1 MSIDGPPAGPP
12 ARQLEGLVVLRGLAR
27 GQTGSSRPILH
38 AEAPLRD
45 LGIRL
50 HFCAAR
56 TVLHF
61 LYSLARTRR
70 LRYDLILF
78 NGLASLSSRSRF
90 GYSAWRLARAIGLPT
105 FVYWHETDWVLD
117 QQAQDDPAGARRVAR
132 VAGDPTTVHLA
143 VSEACSQSL
152 QKRFGEVEP
161 IVVYNCTGVPAPFD
175 RPVRPAEPPLVVNL
189 ASIQARKGTD
199 LFVETAIKV
208 CQQHPTVEFMWLGG
222 GRPFGTWQEEIKR
235 AGLDDRIL
243 FPGYVDSGH
252 LILRRASV
260 LFLSSR
266 DDPFP
271 LSVLE
276 AMCLGRTVVTFDVG
290 GAPEALAG
298 LGHLIPAFDT
308 DRAAS
313 TILTCLSKGPG
324 ELVQPEL
331 HDRYKANYTP
341 TQFARRLDRVLRDR
355 VG

>member
-1 MSIDGPPAGPP
+1 MF
-12 ARQLEGLVVLRGLAR
+12 
-27 GQTGSSRPILH
+27 
-38 AEAPLRD
+38 
-45 LGIRL
+45 
-50 HFCAAR
+50 HFM
-56 TVLHF
+56 
-61 LYSLARTRR
+61 YSLARNRR
-70 LRYDLILF
+70 VRYDFVLF

-90 GYSAWRLARAIGLPT
+90 GTSTWRLARAMGLPT
-105 FVYWHETDWVLD
+105 FIYWHETDWVLD
-117 QQAQDDPAGARRVAR
+117 RQAEDDPGGARRVAH
-132 VAGDPTTVHLA
+132 VAADPATVHLA
-143 VSEACSQSL
+143 VSEACRSSL
-152 QKRFGEVEP
+152 QERFGEVEP
-161 IVVYNCTGVPAPFD
+161 IVVYNCTVVPAPFD

-208 CQQHPTVEFMWLGG
+208 CRQHPTVEFMWLGG
-222 GRPFGTWQEEIKR
+222 GRPFGTWQREIEH
-235 AGLDDRIL
+235 AGLGDRIL

-252 LILRRASV
+252 LILRRASL

-298 LGHLIPAFDT
+298 QGHLVPAFDT

-313 TILTCLSKGPG
+313 TILTCLSKAPG
-324 ELVQPEL
+324 ELVHPGL

-341 TQFARRLDRVLRDR
+341 VQFARRLDRVLRDR
-355 VG
+355 VR